1 MARMI
6 ASTILCLA
14 VATSAWGLQ
23 AHAPRLRLAARGAKC
38 HCQPRLRLCAEEE
51 EAGALEGDWR
61 EMRAKL
67 VAQESG
73 AAANEGVS

>member
-1 MARMI
+1 MARMVSS
-6 ASTILCLA
+6 AMLCLA
-14 VATSAWGLQ
+14 LAPSAWGLH
-23 AHAPRLRLAARGAKC
+23 AHAPRLRLAACGAKC
-38 HCQPRLRLCAEEE
+38 LCQQRLRLCADEE

-73 AAANEGVS
+73 AAANEGVR

>member
-1 MARMI
+1 MTCEHQSNRRI
-6 ASTILCLA
+6 PDYNNILVRRCA
-14 VATSAWGLQ
+14 A
-23 AHAPRLRLAARGAKC
+23 RLAACGAKC
-38 HCQPRLRLCAEEE
+38 LCQQRLRLCADEE

-73 AAANEGVS
+73 AAANEGVR